1 MTVAILIHGVQM
13 PWGPDHCPESGHY
26 IQRYDVGASDGRD
39 SVLTTLDINQAAHFA
54 DAAEALEFWRT
65 QSRTVPFRDDGEPN
79 RPLTAF
85 TVEMV
90 PV

>member
-1 MTVAILIHGVQM
+1 MTIAILIHGVQM
-13 PWGPDHCPESGHY
+13 PSGPMRCPESGHY
-26 IQRYDVGASDGRD
+26 IQRFDVGACDGRD
-39 SVLTTLDINQAAHFA
+39 SILTTLDITKAAHFA
-54 DAAEALEFWRT
+54 DAGEALEFWRT

-85 TVEMV
+85 TVSMV